1 MSPRVPELGTTVE
14 QQRQRAVAR
23 RDGVK
28 ANAIG
33 LYKLV
38 IHRSSIREPRE
49 PGEHASRF
57 RHVATACA
65 RCQLARGRGLAR
77 RVEGKNLLTIRED
90 PLYVPRLAAPSRPP
104 YPMPRW

>member
-1 MSPRVPELGTTVE
+1 MSPRVPELGKTV
-14 QQRQRAVAR
+14 QQQHQRSVAR
-23 RDGVK
+23 RHAMK

-33 LYKLV
+33 LDELV
-38 IHRSSIREPRE
+38 IHRSSIPEPRE

-77 RVEGKNLLTIRED
+77 RVEGKKLLTIRED
-90 PLYVPRLAAPSRPP
+90 PLYVPRLAPPSRPP
-104 YPMPRW
+104 YRRQR